1 MTVAATPLVLQLL
14 FSRGVPRPLAELATG
29 SCAVISEDHTISV
42 YDSGLPDWMLTAH
55 ARWPEEIV
63 LTSQPWAAL
72 APATPTGVVL
82 LNMAV
87 CDVRTL
93 PAEVQMSLEMQHQ
106 RYAPLLSSPPDLA
119 PRFRVTVDPGQVRI
133 TAGPANTR
141 VLAIGPP
148 YTVTADAYRRHEMMT
163 FSYLSPSLRLVARAI
178 SQFGPISTGDLLHRV
193 YAAPSAQNKNALHVT
208 LSRLRH
214 HSKIRLNRLDDG
226 RLTISTRAGS
236 AVAPDQLAPSSAS

>member
-14 FSRGVPRPLAELATG
+14 FSRGVPRPLSELATG

-42 YDSGLPDWMLTAH
+42 YDSGSPDWMLTAH

-72 APATPTGVVL
+72 AAAPTGVVL

-93 PAEVQMSLEMQHQ
+93 PAEVRMSLEMQHQ
-106 RYAPLLSSPPDLA
+106 RYAPLPSLPPDLA

-141 VLAIGPP
+141 VLAIGAP
-148 YTVTADAYRRHEMMT
+148 YTVTTDAYRRHEMMT

-193 YAAPSAQNKNALHVT
+193 YTAPSAQNKNALHVT
-208 LSRLRH
+208 LSRLRRH
-214 HSKIRLNRLDDG
+214 PQIRLNRLDDG
-226 RLTISTRAGS
+226 RLTISTRTGS
-236 AVAPDQLAPSSAS
+236 ATAPDQLAPASAG

>member
-1 MTVAATPLVLQLL
+1 MTVAGTPLVLQLL
-14 FSRGVPRPLAELATG
+14 FSRGVPRPLSELATG

-42 YDSGLPDWMLTAH
+42 YDSSSPDWMLTAN

-72 APATPTGVVL
+72 APTAPAGVVL

-87 CDVRTL
+87 CDVRAL
-93 PAEVQMSLEMQHQ
+93 PAEVRMSLEMQHQ
-106 RYAPLLSSPPDLA
+106 RYAPLPASSPDLA

-141 VLAIGPP
+141 VLAIGAP
-148 YTVTADAYRRHEMMT
+148 YTVTADAYRRHEVMT

-178 SQFGPISTGDLLHRV
+178 SQFGPISTGDLLHRI
-193 YAAPSAQNKNALHVT
+193 YTAPSAQNKSALHVT
-208 LSRLRH
+208 LSRLRRNPQIH
-214 HSKIRLNRLDDG
+214 LSRLEDG
-226 RLTISTRAGS
+226 RLTISNRAGS
-236 AVAPDQLAPSSAS
+236 ADIPDQLAPSSAG